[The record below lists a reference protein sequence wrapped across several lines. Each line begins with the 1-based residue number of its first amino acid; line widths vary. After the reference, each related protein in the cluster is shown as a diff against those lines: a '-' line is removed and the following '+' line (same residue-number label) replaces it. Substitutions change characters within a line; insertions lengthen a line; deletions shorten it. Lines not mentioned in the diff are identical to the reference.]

1 MLNTTLLCKSRS
13 NMAAATMGS
22 SKIFPHESGTG
33 TRSFSWIYPAG
44 WANTARSRIRAF
56 RGVIGHC

>member
-22 SKIFPHESGTG
+22 SNIFPQDPTPRLVVKAILPFKYLWVMTWNSAAAASEASG
-33 TRSFSWIYPAG
+33 R
-44 WANTARSRIRAF
+44 
-56 RGVIGHC
+56 